1 MFVKLKKEN
10 EIKILKKVLSI
21 RAIENDKLEIV
32 YLKIGTMGN
41 LERETELISLVD
53 PHKYIK
59 MVVEIE

>member
-1 MFVKLKKEN
+1 MFTKLKIEN

-21 RAIENDKLEIV
+21 KAIENDMLSIT

-41 LERETELISLVD
+41 LERVTENVSLID

-59 MVVEIE
+59 MEIEIE